1 MSCDRASAY
10 DAWYATPLGA
20 AAHAL
25 EQATVEQLARPR
37 TGERALE
44 VGCGTGIYTAWL
56 AERGLEVTGVDHDP
70 VLLAAARRKVSEA
83 VLLEADA
90 TALPFP
96 GDAFDLV
103 LAVTLFCF
111 LDERERQAAAAE
123 LIRVTKPGGRVV
135 LGELARYSLWAAM
148 RRLKSWRG
156 SATWRSAHFTTAG
169 ELRKLLEQ
177 AGAANI
183 QTHYGLYLPPCRSA
197 ALIARA
203 PFIEAHA
210 WRLGPLGA
218 AFVVAGGEAAGA

>member
-1 MSCDRASAY
+1 MSANRASAY

-37 TGERALE
+37 AGERALD

-56 AERGLEVTGVDHDP
+56 AERGLEVTGVDRDP
-70 VLLAAARRKVSEA
+70 VLLAAARCKVPEA
-83 VLLEADA
+83 ALLEADA

-96 GDAFDLV
+96 DGAFDLA

-111 LDERERQAAAAE
+111 LGERERQAAAAE

-148 RRLKSWRG
+148 RRLKGWRG

-169 ELRKLLEQ
+169 ELRELLEQ

-183 QTHYGLYLPPCRSA
+183 QTRYGLYLPHWRSE

-203 PFIEAHA
+203 PVIEQLA
-210 WRLGPLGA
+210 WRLGALGA